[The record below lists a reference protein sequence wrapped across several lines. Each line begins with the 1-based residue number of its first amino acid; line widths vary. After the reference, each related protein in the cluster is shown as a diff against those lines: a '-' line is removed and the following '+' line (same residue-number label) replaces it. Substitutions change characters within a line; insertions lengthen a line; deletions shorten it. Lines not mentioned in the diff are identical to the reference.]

1 MCVCESVC
9 VSARLEDGER
19 GRRRWAR
26 PNDVLSD
33 ARLLLFLDIGASNDW
48 RRRVKLP
55 SAGASWAGGRAV
67 YKPRS
72 FLVGGKSNSG
82 E

>member
-1 MCVCESVC
+1 MCQRAC
-9 VSARLEDGER
+9 LEDGER

-33 ARLLLFLDIGASNDW
+33 ARLLLFLYIGASNDW